1 MSEATH
7 AHRDPAR
14 PDASDKGTA
23 PRPTEGAP
31 LPRTASRAGDMRSR
45 VLNLMA
51 LQGVVGNAAVQRMVA
66 STPRPPG
73 RAVQRQE
80 TVGEMC
86 APPEPAAEP
95 NQSIAPDVGGV
106 CEEPL
111 RVVTYQGQ
119 QHAIPESEWS
129 AFVRNLMRIGRA
141 EMGRPVQSKAQD
153 ARSLYEHF
161 RELNSDQWAVA
172 WVLEVFSWQDLED
185 DVLPLLTQAD
195 ASVEAMMAAFDGED
209 VDAARIATADAEAK
223 ATAALQRMK
232 EYRDRMIGAGEATV
246 TGLEITQTA
255 CFTIFAVAGGAV
267 LAAPAAAGG
276 LGLGVVSSGAIMGGS
291 SALLSSASGVA
302 GQALAH
308 GADSVSW
315 TDLQGVALDTL
326 LGAAG
331 GAIGAGVASKL
342 APAVT
347 NQLYARLVSRGLF
360 TGVPEEVV
368 KQVIRNAFEG
378 GASNMLQ
385 GALTDAVG
393 VLRGTATVG
402 DLVSNAVTNLIAGGI
417 TGIIQGRLRT
427 HRGGH
432 RQIMGGGE
440 DIAVAW

>member
-1 MSEATH
+1 MAEATH
-7 AHRDPAR
+7 AHRDAAR
-14 PDASDKGTA
+14 PGPESQRTG
-23 PRPTEGAP
+23 PRPSEERPVRGGVPGT
-31 LPRTASRAGDMRSR
+31 TDAGSR

-51 LQGVVGNAAVQRMVA
+51 LQGAVGNSAVQRMLA
-66 STPRPPG
+66 STPGPASPV
-73 RAVQRQE
+73 VQRQT

-86 APPEPAAEP
+86 ELPDQSTEA

-119 QHAIPESEWS
+119 QHAIPESEWP
-129 AFVRNLMRIGRA
+129 AFVQNLMRIGRA
-141 EMGRPVQSKAQD
+141 EMARPVQSKAQQ
-153 ARSLYEHF
+153 ARDLFEHF
-161 RELNSDQWAVA
+161 RELNDDQWAVS
-172 WVLEVFSWQDLED
+172 WVLEVFSWQDLQD
-185 DVLPLLTQAD
+185 DVLPLITQAE
-195 ASVEAMMAAFDGED
+195 ASVEAMTAAFDGED
-209 VDAARIATADAEAK
+209 LDAARIATADAEAK
-223 ATAALQRMK
+223 AEAALQRMQQ
-232 EYRDRMIGAGEATV
+232 YRDEMIGAGEATV
-246 TGLEITQTA
+246 TGLQITQTA

-276 LGLGVVSSGAIMGGS
+276 LGMGVVSSGAIMGGS

-402 DLVSNAVTNLIAGGI
+402 DLVRNAVSNLVAGGI
-417 TGIIQGRLRT
+417 AGIIQGRLRT
-427 HRGGH
+427 HSGGH
-432 RQIMGGGE
+432 RQIMGSGD